1 MTLLKVLSCS
11 QLALNLCFI
20 SVKCK
25 RHTEK
30 RLKYFT
36 VWLSYHEFESCSLII
51 RFLFTRKAK
60 VCLREH
66 SYSCSTLKIFL
77 ADICNTFLYLILL
90 ISAISLS
97 TLHNSEDKQ

>member
-1 MTLLKVLSCS
+1 MTLLNVLSCS

-51 RFLFTRKAK
+51 SFLFTRKAK
-60 VCLREH
+60 VWFERTLLLMFNILDI
-66 SYSCSTLKIFL
+66 SC
-77 ADICNTFLYLILL
+77 
-90 ISAISLS
+90 
-97 TLHNSEDKQ
+97 